1 MSHSNIQGQ
10 RGGTLLG
17 FILGLVIGLTVAL
30 GVAMYVTKVPMPFSN
45 KNLSR
50 SADQDAVE
58 AQKNKDWNPN
68 GALQSKP
75 VTPEAP
81 AEANANNSGASNPG
95 NNVPVPA
102 PAPAVTADPLADLVK
117 KQNPNTAPTAPAS
130 GSPSAAAPLSAAAST
145 AAPSSAAASSAA
157 ASAPPAAASP
167 QPANK
172 TAGSNDPFTY
182 FVQAGAFKSA
192 ADADA
197 QKAKL
202 SMMGI
207 EAKVSERE
215 QAGRAIYRVR
225 SGPFDDKDQAEKI
238 KSRIDS
244 SGIDAALVRVQR

>member
-1 MSHSNIQGQ
+1 MSHSNIQSQ

-17 FILGLVIGLTVAL
+17 FVLGLVIGLIIAL

-45 KNLSR
+45 KNQSR

-58 AQKNKDWNPN
+58 AEKNKDWNPN
-68 GALQSKP
+68 GAIQSKP
-75 VTPEAP
+75 VTPEVP
-81 AEANANNSGASNPG
+81 ADAAAANPAAATAGVPNPG
-95 NNVPVPA
+95 AGA
-102 PAPAVTADPLADLVK
+102 PAPAVTADPLADLAK
-117 KQNPNTAPTAPAS
+117 KQNPNSAP
-130 GSPSAAAPLSAAAST
+130 AAST
-145 AAPSSAAASSAA
+145 PAAPAPAASTP
-157 ASAPPAAASP
+157 PPAATP

-172 TAGSNDPFTY
+172 APATNDPFTY

-215 QAGRAIYRVR
+215 QAGRAIFRVR

-238 KSRIDS
+238 KARLDA
-244 SGIDAALVRVQR
+244 SGMDAALVRVQR

>member
-1 MSHSNIQGQ
+1 MSHSDIQSQ

-17 FILGLVIGLTVAL
+17 FVLGLVIGLIIAL

-45 KNLSR
+45 KNQSR

-68 GALQSKP
+68 GALQTKP
-75 VTPEAP
+75 VTPEALADP
-81 AEANANNSGASNPG
+81 AIANPNT
-95 NNVPVPA
+95 
-102 PAPAVTADPLADLVK
+102 PAPAVTADPLATSV
-117 KQNPNTAPTAPAS
+117 PAPAVTT
-130 GSPSAAAPLSAAAST
+130 P
-145 AAPSSAAASSAA
+145 
-157 ASAPPAAASP
+157 PPAATP

-172 TAGSNDPFTY
+172 AAATNDPFTY

-215 QAGRAIYRVR
+215 QAGRAIFRVR

-238 KSRIDS
+238 KARLDA
-244 SGIDAALVRVQR
+244 SGMDAALVRVQR

>member
-1 MSHSNIQGQ
+1 MSHSNIQRQ

-17 FILGLVIGLTVAL
+17 FVLGLVIGLTVAL

-45 KNLSR
+45 KNQTR

-75 VTPEAP
+75 AAP
-81 AEANANNSGASNPG
+81 AVPPDAAAAPNTGAEGAAGGAATAGTPGPTGSSGATP
-95 NNVPVPA
+95 PA
-102 PAPAVTADPLADLVK
+102 ANMPAPAVTADPPLA
-117 KQNPNTAPTAPAS
+117 APA
-130 GSPSAAAPLSAAAST
+130 PAATPQPAT
-145 AAPSSAAASSAA
+145 KAAASS
-157 ASAPPAAASP
+157 
-167 QPANK
+167 
-172 TAGSNDPFTY
+172 DPFTY

-215 QAGRAIYRVR
+215 QAGRAIFRVR
-225 SGPFDDKDQAEKI
+225 SGPFDDKEQAEKI
-238 KSRIDS
+238 KSRLDA
-244 SGIDAALVRVQR
+244 SGMDAALVRVQR

>member
-1 MSHSNIQGQ
+1 MPHSSIQSQ

-50 SADQDAVE
+50 SAEQDAVE

-68 GALQSKP
+68 SAIQAKPASPPEGAADG
-75 VTPEAP
+75 AP
-81 AEANANNSGASNPG
+81 ANAAATPG
-95 NNVPVPA
+95 SPTA
-102 PAPAVTADPLADLVK
+102 PTAPAVAADPLADLVK
-117 KQNPNTAPTAPAS
+117 NKSLAGTP
-130 GSPSAAAPLSAAAST
+130 
-145 AAPSSAAASSAA
+145 
-157 ASAPPAAASP
+157 PPAATP
-167 QPANK
+167 QPAATQPASQPAAQPAAPQAPK
-172 TAGSNDPFTY
+172 ASNSADPFTY

-192 ADADA
+192 PDADA

-215 QAGRAIYRVR
+215 QAGRIIYRVR
-225 SGPFDDKDQAEKI
+225 SGPFDDKEQAEKI
-238 KSRIDS
+238 KARLDS
-244 SGIDAALVRVQR
+244 NGMDAALVRVQK

>member
-1 MSHSNIQGQ
+1 MSHSNIQRQ

-17 FILGLVIGLTVAL
+17 FVLGLVIGLTVAL

-45 KNLSR
+45 KNQTR

-75 VTPEAP
+75 ATPEVPPETAATPNAGGAATPGTTGTQGSTGATSP
-81 AEANANNSGASNPG
+81 AANP
-95 NNVPVPA
+95 
-102 PAPAVTADPLADLVK
+102 PAPAVTADPPIA
-117 KQNPNTAPTAPAS
+117 APA
-130 GSPSAAAPLSAAAST
+130 PAATPQPATKAAAAS
-145 AAPSSAAASSAA
+145 
-157 ASAPPAAASP
+157 
-167 QPANK
+167 
-172 TAGSNDPFTY
+172 DPFTY

-215 QAGRAIYRVR
+215 QAGRAIFRVR
-225 SGPFDDKDQAEKI
+225 SGPFDDKEQAEKI
-238 KSRIDS
+238 KSRLDA
-244 SGIDAALVRVQR
+244 SGMDAALVRVQR

>member
-1 MSHSNIQGQ
+1 MSHSNIERQ

-17 FILGLVIGLTVAL
+17 FVLGLVIGLTVAL

-45 KNLSR
+45 KNQTR

-75 VTPEAP
+75 ATPEVPPDP
-81 AEANANNSGASNPG
+81 AATPNASNPG
-95 NNVPVPA
+95 TAGGAATAGTPGSAGATSPA
-102 PAPAVTADPLADLVK
+102 ANLPAPAVTADPPIA
-117 KQNPNTAPTAPAS
+117 APA
-130 GSPSAAAPLSAAAST
+130 PAATPQPATKAAAAS
-145 AAPSSAAASSAA
+145 
-157 ASAPPAAASP
+157 
-167 QPANK
+167 
-172 TAGSNDPFTY
+172 DPFTY

-215 QAGRAIYRVR
+215 QAGRAIFRVR
-225 SGPFDDKDQAEKI
+225 SGPFDDKEQAEKI
-238 KSRIDS
+238 KSRLDA
-244 SGIDAALVRVQR
+244 SGMDAADVLPCSATVNNTFSMGSFNFFAVL

>member
-1 MSHSNIQGQ
+1 MSHSDIQSQ

-17 FILGLVIGLTVAL
+17 FVLGLVIGLIIAL

-45 KNLSR
+45 KNQSR

-68 GALQSKP
+68 GALQTKP

-81 AEANANNSGASNPG
+81 ADPAIANPNT
-95 NNVPVPA
+95 
-102 PAPAVTADPLADLVK
+102 PAPAVTADPLATSV
-117 KQNPNTAPTAPAS
+117 PAPAV
-130 GSPSAAAPLSAAAST
+130 PAPAVT
-145 AAPSSAAASSAA
+145 TP
-157 ASAPPAAASP
+157 PPAATP

-172 TAGSNDPFTY
+172 APATNDPFTY

-215 QAGRAIYRVR
+215 QAGRAIFRVR

-238 KSRIDS
+238 KARLDAN
-244 SGIDAALVRVQR
+244 GMDAALVRVQR

>member
-1 MSHSNIQGQ
+1 MSHSNIQRQ

-17 FILGLVIGLTVAL
+17 FVLGLVIGLTVAL

-45 KNLSR
+45 KNQTR

-75 VTPEAP
+75 TAP
-81 AEANANNSGASNPG
+81 AVPPDAAAAPNTGAAGAAGGAATAGTPGPTGSTGATPPAANM
-95 NNVPVPA
+95 
-102 PAPAVTADPLADLVK
+102 PAPAVTADPPIA
-117 KQNPNTAPTAPAS
+117 APA
-130 GSPSAAAPLSAAAST
+130 PAATPQPAT
-145 AAPSSAAASSAA
+145 KAAASS
-157 ASAPPAAASP
+157 
-167 QPANK
+167 
-172 TAGSNDPFTY
+172 DPFTY

-215 QAGRAIYRVR
+215 QAGRAIFRVR
-225 SGPFDDKDQAEKI
+225 SGPFDDKEQAEKI
-238 KSRIDS
+238 KSRLDA
-244 SGIDAALVRVQR
+244 SGMDAALVRVQR

>member
-1 MSHSNIQGQ
+1 MSHSNIQSQ

-17 FILGLVIGLTVAL
+17 FVLGLVIGLIIAL

-45 KNLSR
+45 KNQSR

-58 AQKNKDWNPN
+58 AEKNKDWNPN
-68 GALQSKP
+68 GAIQSKP

-81 AEANANNSGASNPG
+81 ADATAANPG
-95 NNVPVPA
+95 AASAGA
-102 PAPAVTADPLADLVK
+102 PNPGAAAAPAVTADPLADLAK
-117 KQNPNTAPTAPAS
+117 KQNPNSAP
-130 GSPSAAAPLSAAAST
+130 AAST
-145 AAPSSAAASSAA
+145 PAAPAPAASTP
-157 ASAPPAAASP
+157 PPAATP

-172 TAGSNDPFTY
+172 APSTNDPFTY

-215 QAGRAIYRVR
+215 QAGRAIFRVR

-238 KSRIDS
+238 KARLDA
-244 SGIDAALVRVQR
+244 SGMDAALVRVQR

>member
-1 MSHSNIQGQ
+1 MSHSNIQRQ

-17 FILGLVIGLTVAL
+17 FVLGLVIGLTVAL

-45 KNLSR
+45 KNQTR

-75 VTPEAP
+75 AAP
-81 AEANANNSGASNPG
+81 AVPPDAAAAPNTGAAGAAGGAATAGTPGTTGPTGSTGATPPAANM
-95 NNVPVPA
+95 
-102 PAPAVTADPLADLVK
+102 PAPAVTADPPIA
-117 KQNPNTAPTAPAS
+117 APA
-130 GSPSAAAPLSAAAST
+130 PAATPQPAT
-145 AAPSSAAASSAA
+145 KAAASS
-157 ASAPPAAASP
+157 
-167 QPANK
+167 
-172 TAGSNDPFTY
+172 DPFTY

-215 QAGRAIYRVR
+215 QAGRAIFRVR
-225 SGPFDDKDQAEKI
+225 SGPFDDKEQAEKI
-238 KSRIDS
+238 KSRLDA
-244 SGIDAALVRVQR
+244 SGMDAALVRVQR

>member
-1 MSHSNIQGQ
+1 MSHSNIQSQ

-17 FILGLVIGLTVAL
+17 FVLGLVIGLIIAL

-45 KNLSR
+45 KNQSR
-50 SADQDAVE
+50 SADQDAIE

-68 GALQSKP
+68 GAIQSKP

-81 AEANANNSGASNPG
+81 ADAAAANPAATTAGAPNSGAG
-95 NNVPVPA
+95 
-102 PAPAVTADPLADLVK
+102 APAVTADPLA
-117 KQNPNTAPTAPAS
+117 PSAPA
-130 GSPSAAAPLSAAAST
+130 P
-145 AAPSSAAASSAA
+145 A
-157 ASAPPAAASP
+157 ASAPAAPAPAVSVAPPAATP
-167 QPANK
+167 QTANK
-172 TAGSNDPFTY
+172 APATNDPFTY

-202 SMMGI
+202 SMLGI

-215 QAGRAIYRVR
+215 QAGRAIFRVR

-238 KSRIDS
+238 KARLDAN
-244 SGIDAALVRVQR
+244 GMDAALVRVQR

>member
-1 MSHSNIQGQ
+1 MSHPNIQGQ

-17 FILGLVIGLTVAL
+17 FVLGLVIGLTVAL

-45 KNLSR
+45 KNQSR

-81 AEANANNSGASNPG
+81 ADSTAANPVATAGAITPGASPS
-95 NNVPVPA
+95 P
-102 PAPAVTADPLADLVK
+102 PAPAVTADP
-117 KQNPNTAPTAPAS
+117 T
-130 GSPSAAAPLSAAAST
+130 AAAP
-145 AAPSSAAASSAA
+145 AP
-157 ASAPPAAASP
+157 PPAATP

-172 TAGSNDPFTY
+172 ASASNDPFTY

-192 ADADA
+192 TDADS

-207 EAKVSERE
+207 EAKISERE

-225 SGPFDDKDQAEKI
+225 SGPFDDKEQAEKI

-244 SGIDAALVRVQR
+244 SGMDAALVRVQR

>member
-1 MSHSNIQGQ
+1 MSHSNIQRQ

-17 FILGLVIGLTVAL
+17 FVLGLVIGLTVAL

-45 KNLSR
+45 KNQTR

-75 VTPEAP
+75 ATPEVPPDP
-81 AEANANNSGASNPG
+81 AAAANTGTAGGAGTAGTPGSAGATSPAANP
-95 NNVPVPA
+95 
-102 PAPAVTADPLADLVK
+102 PAPAVTADPPIA
-117 KQNPNTAPTAPAS
+117 APA
-130 GSPSAAAPLSAAAST
+130 PAATPQPAPK
-145 AAPSSAAASSAA
+145 AAASS
-157 ASAPPAAASP
+157 
-167 QPANK
+167 
-172 TAGSNDPFTY
+172 DPFTY

-215 QAGRAIYRVR
+215 QAGRAIFRVR
-225 SGPFDDKDQAEKI
+225 SGPFDDKEQAEKI
-238 KSRIDS
+238 KSRLDA
-244 SGIDAALVRVQR
+244 SGMDAALVRVQR

>member
-1 MSHSNIQGQ
+1 MSHSNIQRQ

-17 FILGLVIGLTVAL
+17 FVLGLVIGLTVAL

-45 KNLSR
+45 KNQTR

-75 VTPEAP
+75 AAPVVPPDPAAAPNTGAAGGAATAGTPGTTGS
-81 AEANANNSGASNPG
+81 SGATL
-95 NNVPVPA
+95 PA
-102 PAPAVTADPLADLVK
+102 ANMPAPAVTADPPIA
-117 KQNPNTAPTAPAS
+117 APA
-130 GSPSAAAPLSAAAST
+130 PAATPQPAT
-145 AAPSSAAASSAA
+145 KAAASS
-157 ASAPPAAASP
+157 
-167 QPANK
+167 
-172 TAGSNDPFTY
+172 DPFTY

-215 QAGRAIYRVR
+215 QAGRAIFRVR
-225 SGPFDDKDQAEKI
+225 SGPFDDKEQAEKI
-238 KSRIDS
+238 KSRLDA
-244 SGIDAALVRVQR
+244 SGMDAALVRVQR

>member
-1 MSHSNIQGQ
+1 MSHTNIQSQ

-17 FILGLVIGLTVAL
+17 FVLGLVIGLIIAL

-45 KNLSR
+45 KNQSR

-58 AQKNKDWNPN
+58 AEKNKDWNPN
-68 GALQSKP
+68 GAIQSKP

-81 AEANANNSGASNPG
+81 ADATAANPAAASPGAPNPG
-95 NNVPVPA
+95 A
-102 PAPAVTADPLADLVK
+102 AAAPAVTADPLADLAK
-117 KQNPNTAPTAPAS
+117 KQNPNSAP
-130 GSPSAAAPLSAAAST
+130 AAST
-145 AAPSSAAASSAA
+145 PAAPAPAASTP
-157 ASAPPAAASP
+157 PPAATP

-172 TAGSNDPFTY
+172 APATNDPFTY

-215 QAGRAIYRVR
+215 QAGRAIFRVR

-238 KSRIDS
+238 KARLDAN
-244 SGIDAALVRVQR
+244 GMDAALVRVQR

>member
-1 MSHSNIQGQ
+1 MSHPNIQNQ

-17 FILGLVIGLTVAL
+17 FVLGLVIGLTIAL

-45 KNLSR
+45 KNQSR

-68 GALQSKP
+68 GALQTKP

-81 AEANANNSGASNPG
+81 ADPAIANPNT
-95 NNVPVPA
+95 
-102 PAPAVTADPLADLVK
+102 PAPAVTADPLATSV
-117 KQNPNTAPTAPAS
+117 PAPAV
-130 GSPSAAAPLSAAAST
+130 PAT
-145 AAPSSAAASSAA
+145 AVTTP
-157 ASAPPAAASP
+157 PPAATP

-172 TAGSNDPFTY
+172 AAATNDPFTY

-215 QAGRAIYRVR
+215 QAGRAIFRVR

-238 KSRIDS
+238 KARLDA
-244 SGIDAALVRVQR
+244 SGMDAALVRVQR

>member
-1 MSHSNIQGQ
+1 MSHSNIQSQ

-17 FILGLVIGLTVAL
+17 FVLGLVIGLIIAL
-30 GVAMYVTKVPMPFSN
+30 GVAMYFTKVPMPFSN
-45 KNLSR
+45 KNQSR

-58 AQKNKDWNPN
+58 AEKNKDWNPN
-68 GALQSKP
+68 GAIQSKP

-81 AEANANNSGASNPG
+81 ADAKAANPG
-95 NNVPVPA
+95 AASAGA
-102 PAPAVTADPLADLVK
+102 PNPGAAAAPAVTADPLADLAK
-117 KQNPNTAPTAPAS
+117 KQNPNSAP
-130 GSPSAAAPLSAAAST
+130 AAST
-145 AAPSSAAASSAA
+145 PAAPAPAASTP
-157 ASAPPAAASP
+157 PPAATP

-172 TAGSNDPFTY
+172 APATNDPFTY
-182 FVQAGAFKSA
+182 FVQAGAFKSS

-215 QAGRAIYRVR
+215 QAGRAIFRVR

-238 KSRIDS
+238 KARLDA
-244 SGIDAALVRVQR
+244 SGMDAALVRVQR

>member
-1 MSHSNIQGQ
+1 MTFRALHNMSHSNIPSQ

-17 FILGLVIGLTVAL
+17 FVLGLVIGLIIAL

-45 KNLSR
+45 KNQSR

-58 AQKNKDWNPN
+58 AEKNKDWNPN
-68 GALQSKP
+68 GAIQSKP
-75 VTPEAP
+75 ATPEAP
-81 AEANANNSGASNPG
+81 ADAATANPAAATAGVPNPG
-95 NNVPVPA
+95 AGA
-102 PAPAVTADPLADLVK
+102 PTPAVTADPLA
-117 KQNPNTAPTAPAS
+117 
-130 GSPSAAAPLSAAAST
+130 
-145 AAPSSAAASSAA
+145 AA
-157 ASAPPAAASP
+157 ASAPAASAPPPAATP
-167 QPANK
+167 QAANK
-172 TAGSNDPFTY
+172 APATNDPFTY

-215 QAGRAIYRVR
+215 QAGRAIFRVR

-238 KSRIDS
+238 KARLDAN
-244 SGIDAALVRVQR
+244 GMDAALVRVQR

>member
-1 MSHSNIQGQ
+1 MSHFNIQSQ

-17 FILGLVIGLTVAL
+17 FVLGLVIGLIIAL

-58 AQKNKDWNPN
+58 AEKNKDWNPN
-68 GALQSKP
+68 GAIQSKP
-75 VTPEAP
+75 VTPEVP
-81 AEANANNSGASNPG
+81 ADTATANPAAAVPGVPNPG
-95 NNVPVPA
+95 AGA
-102 PAPAVTADPLADLVK
+102 PAPAVTADPLADLAK
-117 KQNPNTAPTAPAS
+117 KQNPNAAPAA
-130 GSPSAAAPLSAAAST
+130 SAPAAP
-145 AAPSSAAASSAA
+145 APA
-157 ASAPPAAASP
+157 ASAPPPAATP

-172 TAGSNDPFTY
+172 APATNDPFTY

-207 EAKVSERE
+207 ETKVSERE
-215 QAGRAIYRVR
+215 QAGRAIFRVR

-238 KSRIDS
+238 KARLDAN
-244 SGIDAALVRVQR
+244 GMDAALVRVQR

>member
-1 MSHSNIQGQ
+1 MSHFNIQSQ

-17 FILGLVIGLTVAL
+17 FVLGLVIGLIIAL
-30 GVAMYVTKVPMPFSN
+30 GVAMYVTKVPMPFSI
-45 KNLSR
+45 KNQSR

-58 AQKNKDWNPN
+58 AEKNKDWNPN
-68 GALQSKP
+68 GAIQSKP
-75 VTPEAP
+75 ATPEAP
-81 AEANANNSGASNPG
+81 ADATTANPAAATAGVPNPG
-95 NNVPVPA
+95 AGA
-102 PAPAVTADPLADLVK
+102 PTPAVTADPLA
-117 KQNPNTAPTAPAS
+117 
-130 GSPSAAAPLSAAAST
+130 
-145 AAPSSAAASSAA
+145 AA
-157 ASAPPAAASP
+157 ASAPPPAATP

-172 TAGSNDPFTY
+172 APATNDPFTY

-215 QAGRAIYRVR
+215 QAGRAIFRVR

-238 KSRIDS
+238 KARLDAN
-244 SGIDAALVRVQR
+244 GMDAALVRVQR

>member
-1 MSHSNIQGQ
+1 MTLRALHNMSHTNIQSQ

-17 FILGLVIGLTVAL
+17 FVLGLVIGLIIAL

-45 KNLSR
+45 KNQSR

-58 AQKNKDWNPN
+58 AEKNKDWNPN
-68 GALQSKP
+68 GAIQSKP

-81 AEANANNSGASNPG
+81 ADATAANPAAAAAAGVPNPG
-95 NNVPVPA
+95 AAAV
-102 PAPAVTADPLADLVK
+102 PAVTADPLADLAK
-117 KQNPNTAPTAPAS
+117 KQNPNSAP
-130 GSPSAAAPLSAAAST
+130 AAST
-145 AAPSSAAASSAA
+145 PAAPAPAASTP
-157 ASAPPAAASP
+157 PPAATP

-172 TAGSNDPFTY
+172 APATNDPFTY

-215 QAGRAIYRVR
+215 QAGRAIFRVR

-238 KSRIDS
+238 KARLDA
-244 SGIDAALVRVQR
+244 SGMDAALVRVQR

>member
-1 MSHSNIQGQ
+1 MSHSNIERQ

-17 FILGLVIGLTVAL
+17 FVLGLVIGLTVAL

-45 KNLSR
+45 KNQTR

-75 VTPEAP
+75 ATPEVPPDAAATPNAGGAATPGTQGTQGSTGATSP
-81 AEANANNSGASNPG
+81 AANP
-95 NNVPVPA
+95 
-102 PAPAVTADPLADLVK
+102 PAPAVTADPPIA
-117 KQNPNTAPTAPAS
+117 APA
-130 GSPSAAAPLSAAAST
+130 PAATPQPATKAAAAS
-145 AAPSSAAASSAA
+145 
-157 ASAPPAAASP
+157 
-167 QPANK
+167 
-172 TAGSNDPFTY
+172 DPFTY

-192 ADADA
+192 TDADA

-215 QAGRAIYRVR
+215 QAGRAIFRVR
-225 SGPFDDKDQAEKI
+225 SGPFDDKEQAEKI
-238 KSRIDS
+238 KSRLDA
-244 SGIDAALVRVQR
+244 SGMDAALVRVQR

>member
-1 MSHSNIQGQ
+1 MSHSNLQSQ

-17 FILGLVIGLTVAL
+17 FVLGLVIGLIIAL

-58 AQKNKDWNPN
+58 AEKNKDWNPN
-68 GALQSKP
+68 GAIQSKP
-75 VTPEAP
+75 VTPEVP
-81 AEANANNSGASNPG
+81 ADAATANPAAATAGVPNPG
-95 NNVPVPA
+95 AGA
-102 PAPAVTADPLADLVK
+102 PAPAVTADPLADLAK
-117 KQNPNTAPTAPAS
+117 KQNPNAAPAA
-130 GSPSAAAPLSAAAST
+130 SAPAAP
-145 AAPSSAAASSAA
+145 APAPA
-157 ASAPPAAASP
+157 ASAPPPAATP

-172 TAGSNDPFTY
+172 APATNDPFTY

-215 QAGRAIYRVR
+215 QAGRAIFRVR

-238 KSRIDS
+238 KARLDAN
-244 SGIDAALVRVQR
+244 GMDAALVRVQR

>member
-1 MSHSNIQGQ
+1 MSHTNIQSQ

-17 FILGLVIGLTVAL
+17 FVLGLVIGLIIAL

-45 KNLSR
+45 KNQSR

-58 AQKNKDWNPN
+58 AEKNKDWNPN
-68 GALQSKP
+68 GAIQSKP

-81 AEANANNSGASNPG
+81 ADATAANPG
-95 NNVPVPA
+95 AASAGA
-102 PAPAVTADPLADLVK
+102 PNPGAAAAPAVTADPLADLAK
-117 KQNPNTAPTAPAS
+117 KQNPNSAP
-130 GSPSAAAPLSAAAST
+130 AAST
-145 AAPSSAAASSAA
+145 PAAPAPAASTP
-157 ASAPPAAASP
+157 PPAATP

-172 TAGSNDPFTY
+172 AQATNDPFTY

-215 QAGRAIYRVR
+215 QAGRAIFRVR

-238 KSRIDS
+238 KARLDA
-244 SGIDAALVRVQR
+244 SGMDAALVRVQR

>member
-1 MSHSNIQGQ
+1 MSHSNIQRQ

-17 FILGLVIGLTVAL
+17 FVLGLVIGLTVAL

-45 KNLSR
+45 KNQTR

-75 VTPEAP
+75 AAP
-81 AEANANNSGASNPG
+81 AVPPDPAAAPNTGAAGAAGGAATAGTPGSTGSTGATPPAANM
-95 NNVPVPA
+95 
-102 PAPAVTADPLADLVK
+102 PAPAVTADPPIA
-117 KQNPNTAPTAPAS
+117 APA
-130 GSPSAAAPLSAAAST
+130 PAATPQPAT
-145 AAPSSAAASSAA
+145 KAAASS
-157 ASAPPAAASP
+157 
-167 QPANK
+167 
-172 TAGSNDPFTY
+172 DPFTY

-215 QAGRAIYRVR
+215 QAGRAIFRVR
-225 SGPFDDKDQAEKI
+225 SGPFDDKEQAEKI
-238 KSRIDS
+238 KSRLDA
-244 SGIDAALVRVQR
+244 SGMDAALVRVQR

>member
-1 MSHSNIQGQ
+1 MPYSSIQSQ

-50 SADQDAVE
+50 SAEQDAVE

-68 GALQSKP
+68 GAIQAKP
-75 VTPEAP
+75 AVP
-81 AEANANNSGASNPG
+81 AEGAPDGAGTPQPPAAN
-95 NNVPVPA
+95 
-102 PAPAVTADPLADLVK
+102 AVTADPLADLVK
-117 KQNPNTAPTAPAS
+117 NKS
-130 GSPSAAAPLSAAAST
+130 
-145 AAPSSAAASSAA
+145 A
-157 ASAPPAAASP
+157 ASAPPPAAATPQPATSQPAAASAASTKAS
-167 QPANK
+167 AN
-172 TAGSNDPFTY
+172 ADPFTY

-202 SMMGI
+202 SMMGV

-215 QAGRAIYRVR
+215 QAGRIVYRVR

-238 KSRIDS
+238 KTRL
-244 SGIDAALVRVQR
+244 DANGMDTALVRVQR

>member
-1 MSHSNIQGQ
+1 MSHSNIQRQ

-17 FILGLVIGLTVAL
+17 FVLGLVIGLTVAL

-45 KNLSR
+45 KNQTR

-75 VTPEAP
+75 TTPEVPPDAAATPTAGGAATPGTQGTQGSTGATSP
-81 AEANANNSGASNPG
+81 AANP
-95 NNVPVPA
+95 
-102 PAPAVTADPLADLVK
+102 PAPAVTADPPIA
-117 KQNPNTAPTAPAS
+117 APA
-130 GSPSAAAPLSAAAST
+130 PAATPQPATKAAAAS
-145 AAPSSAAASSAA
+145 
-157 ASAPPAAASP
+157 
-167 QPANK
+167 
-172 TAGSNDPFTY
+172 DPFTY

-215 QAGRAIYRVR
+215 QAGRAIFRVR
-225 SGPFDDKDQAEKI
+225 SGPFDDKEQAEKI
-238 KSRIDS
+238 KSRLDA
-244 SGIDAALVRVQR
+244 SGMDAALVRVQR

>member
-1 MSHSNIQGQ
+1 MSHSNIQRQ

-17 FILGLVIGLTVAL
+17 FVLGLVIGLTVAL

-45 KNLSR
+45 KNQTR

-75 VTPEAP
+75 AAP
-81 AEANANNSGASNPG
+81 AVPPDAAAAPNTGAAGGAATAGTPGPTGPTGSSGATP
-95 NNVPVPA
+95 PA
-102 PAPAVTADPLADLVK
+102 ANMPAPAVTADPPIA
-117 KQNPNTAPTAPAS
+117 APA
-130 GSPSAAAPLSAAAST
+130 PAATPQPAT
-145 AAPSSAAASSAA
+145 KAAASS
-157 ASAPPAAASP
+157 
-167 QPANK
+167 
-172 TAGSNDPFTY
+172 DPFTY

-215 QAGRAIYRVR
+215 QAGRAIFRVR
-225 SGPFDDKDQAEKI
+225 SGPFDDKEQAEKI
-238 KSRIDS
+238 KSRLDA
-244 SGIDAALVRVQR
+244 SGMDAALVRVQR

>member
-1 MSHSNIQGQ
+1 MPHSSIQSQ

-50 SADQDAVE
+50 SAEQDAVE

-68 GALQSKP
+68 SAIQAKPASPPEGAADG
-75 VTPEAP
+75 AP
-81 AEANANNSGASNPG
+81 ANAAATPG
-95 NNVPVPA
+95 SPTA
-102 PAPAVTADPLADLVK
+102 PTAPAVAADPLADLVK
-117 KQNPNTAPTAPAS
+117 NKSLAGTP
-130 GSPSAAAPLSAAAST
+130 
-145 AAPSSAAASSAA
+145 
-157 ASAPPAAASP
+157 PPAATP
-167 QPANK
+167 QPAATQPASQPSSQP
-172 TAGSNDPFTY
+172 TAQPAAPQAPKASNSADPFTY

-192 ADADA
+192 PDADA

-215 QAGRAIYRVR
+215 QAGRIIYRVR
-225 SGPFDDKDQAEKI
+225 SGPFDDKEQAEKI
-238 KSRIDS
+238 KARLDS
-244 SGIDAALVRVQR
+244 NGMDAALVRVQK

>member
-1 MSHSNIQGQ
+1 MFHSNIQRQ

-17 FILGLVIGLTVAL
+17 FVLGLVIGLTVAL

-45 KNLSR
+45 KNQTR

-75 VTPEAP
+75 ATPEVPPDPAAAP
-81 AEANANNSGASNPG
+81 NTGATGTAGGAATAGTPGSPGATSPAANL
-95 NNVPVPA
+95 
-102 PAPAVTADPLADLVK
+102 PAPAVTADPPIA
-117 KQNPNTAPTAPAS
+117 APA
-130 GSPSAAAPLSAAAST
+130 PAATPQPASK
-145 AAPSSAAASSAA
+145 AAASS
-157 ASAPPAAASP
+157 
-167 QPANK
+167 
-172 TAGSNDPFTY
+172 DPFTY

-215 QAGRAIYRVR
+215 QAGRAIFRVR
-225 SGPFDDKDQAEKI
+225 SGPFDDKEQAEKI
-238 KSRIDS
+238 KSRLDA
-244 SGIDAALVRVQR
+244 SGMDAALVRVQR